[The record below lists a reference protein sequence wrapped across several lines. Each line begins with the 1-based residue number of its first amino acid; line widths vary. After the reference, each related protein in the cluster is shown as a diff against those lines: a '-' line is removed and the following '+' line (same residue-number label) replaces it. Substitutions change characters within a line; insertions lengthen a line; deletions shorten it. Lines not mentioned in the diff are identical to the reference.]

1 MAEKKEDVSAGLLI
15 QLQRWRESAMEKP
28 LRIMICGLC
37 GAGKSTLVNNL
48 LQLEE
53 GEKWAEEGRRG
64 GINTTIVRGYEKKTK
79 RGLKVSLF
87 DTPGFEDPD
96 LSSDDIITMM
106 KEETNDEVHLV
117 FYCISLSGSTR
128 VQEGDIRVFKTM
140 QIFSDKIWE
149 NTVIV
154 LTFANELAAVKKDK
168 DQYLSVIGRIT
179 DEVKRVLKKDI
190 SLRENVVDKIP
201 IVTAGH
207 TEPKLPD
214 VDKWDDR
221 LFLKALEQVDPEVLL
236 TLLETRIDWKSFI
249 AGGALGAIVGAIGGA
264 IGSLAGPIGATVGTA
279 AGFGAVAG
287 GGGGVAMTKVIKIIA
302 YKYRTRKIKSKC
314 SQAPYQET
322 RHE

>member
-1 MAEKKEDVSAGLLI
+1 M
-15 QLQRWRESAMEKP
+15 ESP
-28 LRIMICGLC
+28 LRIMICGLS
-37 GAGKSTLVNNL
+37 GAGKSTLVNHL

-53 GEKWAEEGRRG
+53 GEKWAEEGRKG
-64 GINTTIVRGYEKKTK
+64 GINTATIRGYEKNTK
-79 RGLKVSLF
+79 RGIKVSLF

-96 LSSDDIITMM
+96 LSSDGIIKMM
-106 KEETNDEVHLV
+106 KEKTNNEVHLV

-128 VQEGDIRVFKTM
+128 VQKGDIRVFKAM

-168 DQYLSVIGRIT
+168 AEYLSVISRIT
-179 DEVKRVLKKDI
+179 DKVKHVLKKDI
-190 SLRENVVDKIP
+190 SVSENVVDKIP

-207 TEPKLPD
+207 TEPELPD

-221 LFLKALEQVDPEVLL
+221 LFLKALEQVDPKILPA
-236 TLLETRIDWKSFI
+236 LLETRIDWKSFI
-249 AGGALGAIVGAIGGA
+249 ARGALGAIAGAIGGA

-287 GGGGVAMTKVIKIIA
+287 GTSDVAMTKVIKILA
-302 YKYRTRKIKSKC
+302 YKYRTWK
-314 SQAPYQET
+314 
-322 RHE
+322 